1 MYSGHNHNLYLIKGD
16 KKKESSIKTIQGQFF
31 FFFTKLSNKH
41 KQSNLFQVPLLGNVL
56 GLDDVN
62 LI

>member
-31 FFFTKLSNKH
+31 FTKLSNKH
-41 KQSNLFQVPLLGNVL
+41 KQSNLLQVPLLGNVL